1 MDQVHEPLLKQCIAS
16 LTLNNNILKQNPCDN
31 FCLLKNDASSN
42 QQAAKTV
49 SLVLTRLTNS
59 VSTYVHVL
67 RCNFCD
73 YLTLNPTSLK
83 EHFRLRHPTSLG
95 FLTYTCSQCSSMST
109 ERSLMEEHLR
119 IYHKI
124 TENPA
129 AKLIERF
136 HTPTTTSDALGFNC
150 ISPSTMSGSMLPLS
164 LTNSNAAIAQ
174 NSLALNL
181 VNAIA
186 ALQHSNKTHSQQAT
200 VSTAS
205 SSCTTCTVSTV
216 SPTKNTIITP
226 TAENI
231 ENAEPDTNLDM
242 QIFQEG
248 SVTVEAQTTA
258 SGSPAFAISGSRR
271 RKATTPVSIKLH
283 VA

>member
-1 MDQVHEPLLKQCIAS
+1 
-16 LTLNNNILKQNPCDN
+16 
-31 FCLLKNDASSN
+31 
-42 QQAAKTV
+42 
-49 SLVLTRLTNS
+49 
-59 VSTYVHVL
+59 
-67 RCNFCD
+67 
-73 YLTLNPTSLK
+73 
-83 EHFRLRHPTSLG
+83 
-95 FLTYTCSQCSSMST
+95 MST

-150 ISPSTMSGSMLPLS
+150 ISPSTMSGSTLPLS
-164 LTNSNAAIAQ
+164 LTNSNATVAQ

-181 VNAIA
+181 VNAMA
-186 ALQHSNKTHSQQAT
+186 ALQHANKTHSQQAT

-216 SPTKNTIITP
+216 SPTKNTINTP

-231 ENAEPDTNLDM
+231 ENAESDTNLDM
-242 QIFQEG
+242 QIFQDG
-248 SVTVEAQTTA
+248 SVTVETQTSA

-283 VA
+283 LA